1 MNYINKINKDITIK
15 SRINFYIQPI
25 KLINMID
32 DLSAQDIMI
41 EKVHVTSPTDLIAA
55 AKLKMMR
62 CNIGGLPVVNESKRL
77 VGIITHRDI
86 LLAGGEALGLKVEDL
101 MTKDLVV
108 ADVDTPIMDITKTM
122 ADKGYQRIPV
132 VKKGNL
138 VGLVTQS
145 SLIRALAG
153 LD

>member
-1 MNYINKINKDITIK
+1 M
-15 SRINFYIQPI
+15 RE
-25 KLINMID
+25 
-32 DLSAQDIMI
+32 DLKAQDIMI
-41 EKVHVTSPTDLIAA
+41 EGVQIISPDDLIAA

-62 CNIGGLPVVNESKRL
+62 CNVGGLPVVDGEKL

-86 LLAGGEALGLKVEDL
+86 LLAGGEALGLKVEEL
-101 MTKDLVV
+101 MSKDLKV
-108 ADVDTPIMDITKTM
+108 AEPHTSIMEITKIM
-122 ADKGYQRIPV
+122 ADDGYQRIPV
-132 VKKGNL
+132 IKNGNL

>member
-1 MNYINKINKDITIK
+1 
-15 SRINFYIQPI
+15 
-25 KLINMID
+25 MIEN
-32 DLSAQDIMI
+32 LRARDIMI
-41 EKVHVTSPTDLIAA
+41 EDIQTTAPTDLIAA

-62 CNIGGLPVVNESKRL
+62 CNVGGLPVVDDKRL

-101 MTKDLVV
+101 MSKDLLV
-108 ADVDTPIMDITKTM
+108 ADINTPIMEITKIM

-132 VKKGNL
+132 IEKGNL
-138 VGLVTQS
+138 VGLITQS

-153 LD
+153 MDDE